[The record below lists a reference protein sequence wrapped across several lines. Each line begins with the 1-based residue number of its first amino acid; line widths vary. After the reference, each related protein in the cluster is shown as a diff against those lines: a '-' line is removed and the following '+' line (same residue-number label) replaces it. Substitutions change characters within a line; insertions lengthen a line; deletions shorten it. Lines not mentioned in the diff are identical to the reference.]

1 MLLGGKLPENNN
13 TYEKQKK
20 HFDEFTL
27 ARRKEKKTFTFSGS
41 VLMFEVPEN
50 IPEQI
55 WTSSVSLFIFQLV
68 QSLGWN
74 NLSQQKHFFYLI
86 CYPES
91 NDYMILFPKCAA
103 GFMNT
108 QVAPQWGPGDSRQ
121 IFHVIQPA
129 RITVLI
135 SDFASPESFNAVF
148 TGSSARRKSSSSV
161 DKGW

>member
-13 TYEKQKK
+13 TYENTQKKK

-27 ARRKEKKTFTFSGS
+27 AKRKEKKPSHFLEVFSCLKYLRTS
-41 VLMFEVPEN
+41 RN
-50 IPEQI
+50 KSEQ
-55 WTSSVSLFIFQLV
+55 VQLV
-68 QSLGWN
+68 CSITT
-74 NLSQQKHFFYLI
+74 S
-86 CYPES
+86 PES
-91 NDYMILFPKCAA
+91 RVEQPLTTKTCLLPNLLPRILITLYFFRNIC
-103 GFMNT
+103 GVHEHSVRHTM
-108 QVAPQWGPGDSRQ
+108 GPGDSRQ